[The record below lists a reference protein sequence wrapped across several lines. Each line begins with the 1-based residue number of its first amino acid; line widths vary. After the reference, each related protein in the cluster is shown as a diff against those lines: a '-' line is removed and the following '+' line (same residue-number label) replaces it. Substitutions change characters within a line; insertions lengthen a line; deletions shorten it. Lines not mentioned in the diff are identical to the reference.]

1 MGEWLGMT
9 YIGLCGSMYVLNRD
23 VYKMGLF
30 MCYKVRYVLYW
41 SIYVLYRDMYV
52 LYG

>member
-1 MGEWLGMT
+1 MVRYDLYWSM
-9 YIGLCGSMYVLNRD
+9 YVCGSMYVLNRD